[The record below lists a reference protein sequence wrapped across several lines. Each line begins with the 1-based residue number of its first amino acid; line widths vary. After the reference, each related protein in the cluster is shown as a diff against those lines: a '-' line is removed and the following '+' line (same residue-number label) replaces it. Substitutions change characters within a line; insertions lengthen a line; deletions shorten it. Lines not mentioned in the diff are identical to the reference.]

1 MFLHL
6 FLYRLK
12 SLFRT
17 RSIIFWTMLFP
28 VLLSVLFKFAFGS
41 TSEIMEKYKT
51 IPVAA
56 VMEQQNP
63 DNERVLSI
71 LGSVEFSKGNSMFKV
86 STTTLEKAQKML
98 LDGSID
104 GIIVLGSGIT
114 LSFTKSDINQS
125 IIRQFI
131 TRYLQTEQ
139 IITDIAA
146 TSPENLSQTLSLL
159 DDSTQ
164 YTQNVSV
171 GGEKSDPML
180 QYFYAL
186 IAMAC
191 LYGSF
196 LGLQNSH
203 AIQANLSPLGA
214 RRHVTPTNRKL
225 LIIADTLAAYIIHF
239 VSITLL
245 YLFIR
250 FVLKMPIGT
259 HTGPFL
265 LICLLGS
272 IIGVSVGQF
281 AGSIGRKSE
290 NLKMALTLG
299 FSMLSSIL
307 SGLMYADFKYYIGK
321 NAPIINRLN
330 PATLITDAFYSLSVY
345 DDYTRYTVCLATLGV
360 MSAVLIIIS
369 YFSIKRGKYASI

>member
-71 LGSVEFSKGNSMFKV
+71 LESVEFSKGNSMFKV

-125 IIRQFI
+125 IIRQFV

-146 TSPENLSQTLSLL
+146 TSPEN
-159 DDSTQ
+159 
-164 YTQNVSV
+164 
-171 GGEKSDPML
+171 
-180 QYFYAL
+180 
-186 IAMAC
+186 
-191 LYGSF
+191 
-196 LGLQNSH
+196 
-203 AIQANLSPLGA
+203 
-214 RRHVTPTNRKL
+214 
-225 LIIADTLAAYIIHF
+225 
-239 VSITLL
+239 
-245 YLFIR
+245 
-250 FVLKMPIGT
+250 
-259 HTGPFL
+259 
-265 LICLLGS
+265 
-272 IIGVSVGQF
+272 
-281 AGSIGRKSE
+281 
-290 NLKMALTLG
+290 
-299 FSMLSSIL
+299 
-307 SGLMYADFKYYIGK
+307 
-321 NAPIINRLN
+321 
-330 PATLITDAFYSLSVY
+330 
-345 DDYTRYTVCLATLGV
+345 
-360 MSAVLIIIS
+360 
-369 YFSIKRGKYASI
+369 